1 MKNVLA
7 IGGSNSSKSINKRL
21 AVYVAGQVEN
31 ATTQIGDLAE
41 LELPL
46 YSIDVEEKQGI
57 PENALKFDQL
67 IANADGIVLS
77 LAEHNRLPSAAF
89 KSLLDWLS
97 RMDRNVWKN
106 KPMFLMATS
115 NGSMGGESV
124 LNVMKGLLPRFGA
137 QIVVDF
143 SLHNFTEN
151 FSDDGIR
158 DTAKHQEL
166 LRKLQVFK
174 EHL

>member
-1 MKNVLA
+1 
-7 IGGSNSSKSINKRL
+7 
-21 AVYVAGQVEN
+21 
-31 ATTQIGDLAE
+31 
-41 LELPL
+41 
-46 YSIDVEEKQGI
+46 
-57 PENALKFDQL
+57 
-67 IANADGIVLS
+67 
-77 LAEHNRLPSAAF
+77 
-89 KSLLDWLS
+89 
-97 RMDRNVWKN
+97 
-106 KPMFLMATS
+106 MATS

-143 SLHNFTEN
+143 SLPNFIES